1 MDLNLVCFDP
11 SRAVQRIMHW
21 DAHSL
26 TARTAPGIGPHQAL
40 EAMAQACGLHLRH
53 RHAFR
58 VRAYLATI
66 SDLVHEPALD
76 REPLTIRAT
85 LTSETGSGAAY
96 AVDVD
101 GVPACRMVMGFSDLD
116 APDTFFRHRFERL
129 CTPSSNA

>member
-26 TARTAPGIGPHQAL
+26 TARTAAGIGPHLAL

-58 VRAYLATI
+58 VRAYLAAI
-66 SDLVHEPALD
+66 SDLVHEPVLGS
-76 REPLTIRAT
+76 EPLTIRAT
-85 LTSETGSGAAY
+85 LTSETTTAAAY
-96 AVDVD
+96 ALRVDD
-101 GVPACRMVMGFSDLD
+101 KPGCRMVMGFSDLD